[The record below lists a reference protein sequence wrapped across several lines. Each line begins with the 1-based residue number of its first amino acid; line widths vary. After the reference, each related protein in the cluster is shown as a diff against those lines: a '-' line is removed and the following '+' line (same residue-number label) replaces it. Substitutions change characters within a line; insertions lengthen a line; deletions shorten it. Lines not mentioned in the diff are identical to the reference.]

1 MENMPLSS
9 RSVIDRIS
17 EEYYDLTVAEK
28 KTADYILRNPQESQ
42 FLSIAELADQSGVAE
57 ATVSRFCRRLGYKGY
72 NAFKLAIANATA
84 RQRTGQEDLSGQIE
98 ESDSMEDMCRKLY
111 SADVAAITETLNLV
125 SAEQIQKAVQILSRA
140 EKVICMGQGGSM
152 IMAQEAAHL
161 FSTVSGKFFAVSD
174 SHLQIIATA
183 NMSEQDVLLF
193 FSYSGATRDLMEA
206 LAVARERHVRII
218 LITRFARSP
227 GADYADLVL
236 CCGSNESP
244 LQLSSVPAKLA
255 QLFLLDVLFSEYCRQ
270 DLASC
275 SMARERVASALA
287 EKHL

>member
-1 MENMPLSS
+1 MP
-9 RSVIDRIS
+9 RSGVNVIEKIR
-17 EEYYDLTVAEK
+17 EEYYDLTTAEK
-28 KTADYILRNPQESQ
+28 KAADYILRNPQDSQ
-42 FLSIAELADQSGVAE
+42 FLSIAELAEDSGVAE

-84 RQRTGQEDLSGQIE
+84 RQHSGGKQLSGQIE
-98 ESDSMEDMCRKLY
+98 ESDSMEDMCQKLY

-125 SAEQIQKAVQILSRA
+125 NTEQIRRAVHMFNEADKIL
-140 EKVICMGQGGSM
+140 CMGQGGSM
-152 IMAQEAAHL
+152 IMAEEAAHL

-174 SHLQIIATA
+174 SHMQIIATA
-183 NMSEQDVLLF
+183 NMGERDVLLF
-193 FSYSGATRDLMEA
+193 FSYSGATRDLLETM
-206 LAVARERHVRII
+206 AVAREHHARVI
-218 LITRFARSP
+218 LVTRFARSP
-227 GADYADLVL
+227 GAEYADLVL

-270 DLASC
+270 DLAGC
-275 SMARERVASALA
+275 GAARERVAAALA